1 MSLARDIMVYLWI
14 IVEIFRRGLKGSKAY
29 YLFLG
34 GLGVIAAYGIYVWVA
49 IQHAP
54 VFLGTD
60 YGGLVFTGANE
71 SVPWGIY
78 IAFFIFWIG
87 VAASAVILSFAAYVY
102 GLKEFKKVVVIAE
115 AQAVV
120 ALIIAVLGIVAM
132 LGRPGRAL
140 FLMPQFANLRSML
153 DWDFIVIF
161 TYMGLNAIAY
171 IYTVK
176 KYYYGEELSRKFL
189 VGYLVVSTPFAIGIH
204 TVTAMIFQ
212 ALTARPI
219 LNSALLPARFL
230 ATAFASGP
238 AILLVVVAIAEKYG
252 GLKVS
257 IDLYRKTLQVMV
269 FSLATGLFFTLV
281 EAHKVFWYTAEE
293 LEKLQAETL
302 FFGKFYPPVGVLFWI
317 WIALGVAAVILP
329 IISRDV
335 RETKRGIL
343 YVSGLIIIAV
353 ILEKSVVTLY
363 PAFIP
368 DTLGRVHPYYPTAT
382 EYVVLAGY
390 HAALLILY
398 AILAKTGFEIV
409 AKKYAQTTGP
419 A

>member
-1 MSLARDIMVYLWI
+1 MAGIIGELVAYLWLL
-14 IVEIFRRGLKGSKAY
+14 VDVFKRGLRGSPAY

-34 GLGVIAAYGIYVWVA
+34 GLGVIAGYGIYVWVA

-54 VFLGTD
+54 VFLGAD
-60 YGGLVFTGANE
+60 YGGLVLTGANE

-120 ALIIAVLGIVAM
+120 SLIIAVLGIVAM
-132 LGRPGRAL
+132 LGRPVRAM

-161 TYMGLNAIAY
+161 TYMGLNAVAY
-171 IYTVK
+171 LYTLR
-176 KYYYGEELSRKFL
+176 KYSMGEELSRKFL
-189 VGYLVVSTPFAIGIH
+189 VAYLVVSTPFAIGIH

-219 LNSALLPARFL
+219 LNTPLLPARFL

-238 AILLVVVAIAEKYG
+238 AILLLVVAIAEKYAG
-252 GLKVS
+252 FRVEF
-257 IDLYRKTLQVMV
+257 DLYKRTLQVMIL
-269 FSLATGLFFTLV
+269 SLATGLFFTLV
-281 EAHKVFWYTAEE
+281 EAHEVFWYTTEE
-293 LEKLQAETL
+293 LKKLQAETL
-302 FFGKFYPPVGVLFWI
+302 FFGKFYPPVGVLFWL
-317 WIALGVAAVILP
+317 WIALGVAAVLLP
-329 IISRDV
+329 LLSRDV
-335 RETKRGIL
+335 RETKRGVL
-343 YVSGLIIIAV
+343 YVSVLIIIAV
-353 ILEKSVVTLY
+353 VMEKSVVTLY

-368 DTLGRVHPYYPTAT
+368 DTLGRVHPYYPTPT

-390 HAALLILY
+390 HAALFILY

-409 AKKYAQTTGP
+409 SKKYGIAGT